1 MVTSGFYDS
10 LNHDRRYSSIQF
22 GSIFDGVIQDGVFQ
36 HVGSRLMV
44 SQNSGMMISVGTGR
58 AWFNHTWTYNDSI
71 LPLTVPQSE
80 VILDRVDAVVLEVD
94 AREEG
99 RINAIKIVKGT
110 PTSKNAKPP
119 AMLKEKNRWQYP
131 LAYIKVA
138 AGVTSIRTA
147 DITNKVGT
155 SDCPFVTAPLDKMS
169 IDDLVKQWADQW
181 QVFYENET
189 ADMNKTNAF
198 WKEQWR
204 IWYAGQ
210 TAEIQQ
216 TYLNWEKQWEDFY
229 NTHSGEIERT
239 AEEWKE
245 QWQLWFYEY
254 VNNSTRELAYWKTL
268 VTDDFTEY
276 STFWKNEWRKW
287 YDSQT
292 AEIQQTYLNWEKQW
306 EDFYNTHS
314 GEIERTAEE
323 WKVLWQTW
331 FEEYV
336 NTNQTDYNAWK
347 DNLNTDF
354 MNWWDSIRE
363 VLDSVDV
370 SAFAAKLAD
379 LEKRID
385 ELEIF
390 KSDLATDHS
399 IYDYASEENGDVL
412 DNGQNKIKTKIVEFA
427 TVEGQ
432 EKFETDYTEFKEN
445 LRDKH
450 SIFELVTDSD
460 NQNLQDSEERDVQSK
475 VVEFVAVKDVDLY
488 KEVASLSEQVKALQE
503 TILNL
508 VLDHAFYQTISD
520 GGSWL
525 LSEYEQVETITKRTE
540 DLLDSFGESITGVAR
555 LAM

>member
-1 MVTSGFYDS
+1 M
-10 LNHDRRYSSIQF
+10 
-22 GSIFDGVIQDGVFQ
+22 
-36 HVGSRLMV
+36 
-44 SQNSGMMISVGTGR
+44 
-58 AWFNHTWTYNDSI
+58 
-71 LPLTVPQSE
+71 
-80 VILDRVDAVVLEVD
+80 ILDRVDAVVLEVD

-181 QVFYENET
+181 RVFYENET

-204 IWYAGQ
+204 IWYAG
-210 TAEIQQ
+210 
-216 TYLNWEKQWEDFY
+216 
-229 NTHSGEIERT
+229 
-239 AEEWKE
+239 
-245 QWQLWFYEY
+245 
-254 VNNSTRELAYWKTL
+254 
-268 VTDDFTEY
+268 
-276 STFWKNEWRKW
+276 
-287 YDSQT
+287 QT

>member
-44 SQNSGMMISVGTGR
+44 SQNSGMMISVGAGR

-181 QVFYENET
+181 RVFYENET

-412 DNGQNKIKTKIVEFA
+412 DNGQDKIKTKIVEFA

-432 EKFETDYTEFKEN
+432 EKFETDYTGFKEN
-445 LRDKH
+445 LRDEH
-450 SIFELVTDSD
+450 SIFEFVTDSD

-488 KEVASLSEQVKALQE
+488 KEVVSLNEQVKALQE

-540 DLLDSFGESITGVAR
+540 DLLDSFGESITGVAK

>member
-22 GSIFDGVIQDGVFQ
+22 GSIFDGVIRDGVFQ
-36 HVGSRLMV
+36 HVGSRMMV

-71 LPLTVPQSE
+71 LPLTVSQSE

-99 RINAIKIVKGT
+99 RTNTIKIVKGT

-336 NTNQTDYNAWK
+336 NTNQTDYNTWK

-412 DNGQNKIKTKIVEFA
+412 DNGQDKIKTKIVEFA

-445 LRDKH
+445 LRDGH
-450 SIFELVTDSD
+450 SIFEFVTDSD

-475 VVEFVAVKDVDLY
+475 VVEFVAVKEVDLY
-488 KEVASLSEQVKALQE
+488 KEVASLNEQVKALQE

-508 VLDHAFYQTISD
+508 VIDHAFYQTISD

-540 DLLDSFGESITGVAR
+540 DLLDSFGESITGVAK

>member
-110 PTSKNAKPP
+110 PPSKNAKPP

-181 QVFYENET
+181 RVFYENET

-412 DNGQNKIKTKIVEFA
+412 DNGQDKIKTKIVEFA

-432 EKFETDYTEFKEN
+432 EKFETDYTGFKEN
-445 LRDKH
+445 LRDEH
-450 SIFELVTDSD
+450 SIFEFVTDSD
-460 NQNLQDSEERDVQSK
+460 NQNLQDSEERNVQSK
-475 VVEFVAVKDVDLY
+475 IVEFVAVKDVDLY

-540 DLLDSFGESITGVAR
+540 DLLDSFGESITGVAK

>member
-181 QVFYENET
+181 RVFYENET

-363 VLDSVDV
+363 VLDSVDI

-412 DNGQNKIKTKIVEFA
+412 DNGQDKIKTKIVEFA

>member
-181 QVFYENET
+181 RVFYENET

-204 IWYAGQ
+204 IWYAG
-210 TAEIQQ
+210 
-216 TYLNWEKQWEDFY
+216 
-229 NTHSGEIERT
+229 
-239 AEEWKE
+239 
-245 QWQLWFYEY
+245 
-254 VNNSTRELAYWKTL
+254 
-268 VTDDFTEY
+268 
-276 STFWKNEWRKW
+276 
-287 YDSQT
+287 QT

>member
-71 LPLTVPQSE
+71 LPLTVPQS
-80 VILDRVDAVVLEVD
+80 
-94 AREEG
+94 EG

-181 QVFYENET
+181 RVFYENET

-204 IWYAGQ
+204 IWYAG
-210 TAEIQQ
+210 
-216 TYLNWEKQWEDFY
+216 
-229 NTHSGEIERT
+229 
-239 AEEWKE
+239 
-245 QWQLWFYEY
+245 
-254 VNNSTRELAYWKTL
+254 
-268 VTDDFTEY
+268 
-276 STFWKNEWRKW
+276 
-287 YDSQT
+287 QT

-412 DNGQNKIKTKIVEFA
+412 DNGQDKIKTKIVEFA

-432 EKFETDYTEFKEN
+432 EKFETDYTGFKEN
-445 LRDKH
+445 LRDEH
-450 SIFELVTDSD
+450 SIFEFVTDSD

-488 KEVASLSEQVKALQE
+488 KEVVSLNEQVKALQE

-540 DLLDSFGESITGVAR
+540 DLLDSFGESITGVAK

>member
-99 RINAIKIVKGT
+99 RINTIKIVKGT

-181 QVFYENET
+181 RVFYENET

-363 VLDSVDV
+363 VLDSVDI

>member
-181 QVFYENET
+181 RVFYENET

-254 VNNSTRELAYWKTL
+254 VNNSTRELAYLKSI
-268 VTDDFTEY
+268 VTDDITDY

>member
-181 QVFYENET
+181 RVFYENET

-432 EKFETDYTEFKEN
+432 EKFETDYTGFKEN
-445 LRDKH
+445 LRDEH
-450 SIFELVTDSD
+450 SIFEFVTDSD

-488 KEVASLSEQVKALQE
+488 KEVVSLNEQVKALQE

-540 DLLDSFGESITGVAR
+540 DLLDSFGESITGVAK

>member
-181 QVFYENET
+181 QGFYENET
-189 ADMNKTNAF
+189 TDMNKTNAF

-239 AEEWKE
+239 AEEWK
-245 QWQLWFYEY
+245 
-254 VNNSTRELAYWKTL
+254 
-268 VTDDFTEY
+268 
-276 STFWKNEWRKW
+276 
-287 YDSQT
+287 
-292 AEIQQTYLNWEKQW
+292 
-306 EDFYNTHS
+306 
-314 GEIERTAEE
+314 
-323 WKVLWQTW
+323 VLWQTW

-336 NTNQTDYNAWK
+336 NTNQTDYNTWK
-347 DNLNTDF
+347 GNLNTDF
-354 MNWWDSIRE
+354 MNWWDSIRD
-363 VLDSVDV
+363 VLDSADV

-379 LEKRID
+379 LEKRIAK
-385 ELEIF
+385 LEIF

-399 IYDYASEENGDVL
+399 IYDYASEENGDIL
-412 DNGQNKIKTKIVEFA
+412 DNDQDKVKTKVVEFA
-427 TVEGQ
+427 TVEDQ

-445 LRDKH
+445 LRDDH
-450 SIFELVTDSD
+450 SIFEFVTDSD
-460 NQNLQDSEERDVQSK
+460 NQNLQDSEERNVQSK
-475 VVEFVAVKDVDLY
+475 IVEFVAVKDIDLY
-488 KEVASLSEQVKALQE
+488 KEVTSLNARVKALQE

-508 VLDHAFYQTISD
+508 VIDHAFYQTISD

-525 LSEYEQVETITKRTE
+525 FSEYEQVETITKRTE
-540 DLLDSFGESITGVAR
+540 DLLDSFGESITGVAK

>member
-181 QVFYENET
+181 RVFYENET

-204 IWYAGQ
+204 IWYAG
-210 TAEIQQ
+210 
-216 TYLNWEKQWEDFY
+216 
-229 NTHSGEIERT
+229 
-239 AEEWKE
+239 
-245 QWQLWFYEY
+245 
-254 VNNSTRELAYWKTL
+254 
-268 VTDDFTEY
+268 
-276 STFWKNEWRKW
+276 
-287 YDSQT
+287 QT

-412 DNGQNKIKTKIVEFA
+412 DNGQDKIKTKIVEFA

-432 EKFETDYTEFKEN
+432 EKFETDYTGFKEN
-445 LRDKH
+445 LRDEH
-450 SIFELVTDSD
+450 SIFEFVTDSD

-488 KEVASLSEQVKALQE
+488 KEVVSLNEQVKALQE

-540 DLLDSFGESITGVAR
+540 DLLDSFGESITGVAK

>member
-22 GSIFDGVIQDGVFQ
+22 GSIFDGVIRDGVFQ

-181 QVFYENET
+181 RVFYENET

-336 NTNQTDYNAWK
+336 NTNQTDYNTWK

-412 DNGQNKIKTKIVEFA
+412 DNGQDKIKTKIVEFA

-432 EKFETDYTEFKEN
+432 EKFETDYTEFKED
-445 LRDKH
+445 LRDEH
-450 SIFELVTDSD
+450 SIFEFVTDSD
-460 NQNLQDSEERDVQSK
+460 NQNLLDSEERDVQSK
-475 VVEFVAVKDVDLY
+475 VVEFVAVKEVDLY
-488 KEVASLSEQVKALQE
+488 KEVASLNEQVKALQE

-508 VLDHAFYQTISD
+508 VIDHAFYQTISD

-540 DLLDSFGESITGVAR
+540 DLLDSFGESITGVAK

>member
-71 LPLTVPQSE
+71 LPLTVSQSE

-99 RINAIKIVKGT
+99 RTNTIKIVKGT

-119 AMLKEKNRWQYP
+119 ALLKEKNRWQYP

-189 ADMNKTNAF
+189 TDMNKTNAF

-336 NTNQTDYNAWK
+336 NTNQTDYNTWK
-347 DNLNTDF
+347 GNLNTDF
-354 MNWWDSIRE
+354 MNWWDSIRD
-363 VLDSVDV
+363 VLDSADV

-379 LEKRID
+379 LEKRIAK
-385 ELEIF
+385 LEIF

-399 IYDYASEENGDVL
+399 IYDYASEENGDIL
-412 DNGQNKIKTKIVEFA
+412 DNDQDKVKTKVVEFA
-427 TVEGQ
+427 TVEDQ

-445 LRDKH
+445 LRDDH
-450 SIFELVTDSD
+450 SIFEFVTDSD
-460 NQNLQDSEERDVQSK
+460 NQNLQDSEERNVQSK
-475 VVEFVAVKDVDLY
+475 IVEFVAVKDIDLY
-488 KEVASLSEQVKALQE
+488 KEVTSLNARVKALQE

-508 VLDHAFYQTISD
+508 VIDHAFYQTISD

-525 LSEYEQVETITKRTE
+525 FSEYEQVETITKRTE
-540 DLLDSFGESITGVAR
+540 DLLDSFGESITGVAK

>member
-99 RINAIKIVKGT
+99 RINTIKIVKGT

-181 QVFYENET
+181 RVFYENET

-216 TYLNWEKQWEDFY
+216 TYLNWEKQWD
-229 NTHSGEIERT
+229 
-239 AEEWKE
+239 
-245 QWQLWFYEY
+245 
-254 VNNSTRELAYWKTL
+254 
-268 VTDDFTEY
+268 
-276 STFWKNEWRKW
+276 
-287 YDSQT
+287 
-292 AEIQQTYLNWEKQW
+292 
-306 EDFYNTHS
+306 DFYNTHS

-363 VLDSVDV
+363 VLDSVDI

-412 DNGQNKIKTKIVEFA
+412 DNGQDKIKTKIVEFA

-432 EKFETDYTEFKEN
+432 EKFETDYTEFKED
-445 LRDKH
+445 LRDEH
-450 SIFELVTDSD
+450 SIFEFVTDSD

-475 VVEFVAVKDVDLY
+475 VVEFVAVKEVDLY
-488 KEVASLSEQVKALQE
+488 EEVASLNEQVKALQE

-508 VLDHAFYQTISD
+508 VIDHAFYQTISD

>member
-181 QVFYENET
+181 RVFYENET
-189 ADMNKTNAF
+189 ADVNKTNAF

-412 DNGQNKIKTKIVEFA
+412 DNGQDKIKTKIVEFA

-432 EKFETDYTEFKEN
+432 EKFETDYTGFKEN
-445 LRDKH
+445 LRDEH
-450 SIFELVTDSD
+450 SIFEFVTDSD

-488 KEVASLSEQVKALQE
+488 KEVVSLNEQVKALQE

-540 DLLDSFGESITGVAR
+540 DLLDSFGESITGVAK

>member
-22 GSIFDGVIQDGVFQ
+22 GSIFDGVIRDGVFQ

-71 LPLTVPQSE
+71 LPLTVSQSE

-99 RINAIKIVKGT
+99 RTNTIKIVKGT

-336 NTNQTDYNAWK
+336 NTNQTDYNTWK

-432 EKFETDYTEFKEN
+432 EKFETDYTEFKED
-445 LRDKH
+445 LRDEH
-450 SIFELVTDSD
+450 SIFEFVTDSD
-460 NQNLQDSEERDVQSK
+460 NQNLLDSEERDVQSK
-475 VVEFVAVKDVDLY
+475 VVEFVAVKEVDLY
-488 KEVASLSEQVKALQE
+488 KEVASLNEQVKALQE

-508 VLDHAFYQTISD
+508 VIDHAFYQTISD

-540 DLLDSFGESITGVAR
+540 DLLDSFGESITGVAK

>member
-22 GSIFDGVIQDGVFQ
+22 GSIFDGVIRDGVFQ

-181 QVFYENET
+181 RVFYENET

-412 DNGQNKIKTKIVEFA
+412 DNGQDKIKTKIVEFA

-432 EKFETDYTEFKEN
+432 EKFETDYTEFKED
-445 LRDKH
+445 LRDEH
-450 SIFELVTDSD
+450 SIFEFVTDSD
-460 NQNLQDSEERDVQSK
+460 NQNLLDSEERDVQSK
-475 VVEFVAVKDVDLY
+475 VVEFVAVKEVDLY
-488 KEVASLSEQVKALQE
+488 KEVASLNEQVKALQE

-508 VLDHAFYQTISD
+508 VIDHAFYQTISD

-540 DLLDSFGESITGVAR
+540 DLLDSFGESITGVAK

>member
-22 GSIFDGVIQDGVFQ
+22 GSIFDGVIRDGVFQ

-181 QVFYENET
+181 RVFYENET

-412 DNGQNKIKTKIVEFA
+412 DNGQDKIKTKIVEFA

-432 EKFETDYTEFKEN
+432 EKFETDYTGFKEN
-445 LRDKH
+445 LRDEH
-450 SIFELVTDSD
+450 SIFEFVTDSD

-488 KEVASLSEQVKALQE
+488 KEVVSLNEQVKALQE

-540 DLLDSFGESITGVAR
+540 DLLDSFGESITGVAK

>member
-22 GSIFDGVIQDGVFQ
+22 GSIFDGVIRDGVFQ

-99 RINAIKIVKGT
+99 RINTIKIVKGT

-181 QVFYENET
+181 RVFYENET

-239 AEEWKE
+239 AEEWK
-245 QWQLWFYEY
+245 
-254 VNNSTRELAYWKTL
+254 
-268 VTDDFTEY
+268 
-276 STFWKNEWRKW
+276 
-287 YDSQT
+287 
-292 AEIQQTYLNWEKQW
+292 
-306 EDFYNTHS
+306 
-314 GEIERTAEE
+314 
-323 WKVLWQTW
+323 VLWQTW

-336 NTNQTDYNAWK
+336 NTNQTDYNTWK

-385 ELEIF
+385 GLEIF

-412 DNGQNKIKTKIVEFA
+412 DNGQDKIKTKIVEFA

-445 LRDKH
+445 LRDEH
-450 SIFELVTDSD
+450 SVFEFVTDSD
-460 NQNLQDSEERDVQSK
+460 NQNLQDSEERDVQSR

-488 KEVASLSEQVKALQE
+488 KEVVSLNEQVKALQE

-540 DLLDSFGESITGVAR
+540 DLLDSFGESITGVAK

>member
-71 LPLTVPQSE
+71 LPLTVSQSE

-99 RINAIKIVKGT
+99 RTNTIKIVKGT

-189 ADMNKTNAF
+189 TDMNKTNAF

-306 EDFYNTHS
+306 EQYPF
-314 GEIERTAEE
+314 R
-323 WKVLWQTW
+323 
-331 FEEYV
+331 
-336 NTNQTDYNAWK
+336 
-347 DNLNTDF
+347 
-354 MNWWDSIRE
+354 
-363 VLDSVDV
+363 
-370 SAFAAKLAD
+370 
-379 LEKRID
+379 
-385 ELEIF
+385 
-390 KSDLATDHS
+390 
-399 IYDYASEENGDVL
+399 
-412 DNGQNKIKTKIVEFA
+412 
-427 TVEGQ
+427 
-432 EKFETDYTEFKEN
+432 
-445 LRDKH
+445 
-450 SIFELVTDSD
+450 
-460 NQNLQDSEERDVQSK
+460 
-475 VVEFVAVKDVDLY
+475 
-488 KEVASLSEQVKALQE
+488 
-503 TILNL
+503 
-508 VLDHAFYQTISD
+508 
-520 GGSWL
+520 
-525 LSEYEQVETITKRTE
+525 
-540 DLLDSFGESITGVAR
+540 
-555 LAM
+555 

>member
-10 LNHDRRYSSIQF
+10 LNHDRHYSSIQF

>member
-181 QVFYENET
+181 RVFYENET

>member
-71 LPLTVPQSE
+71 LPLTVSQSE

-99 RINAIKIVKGT
+99 RTNTIKIVKGT

-336 NTNQTDYNAWK
+336 NTNQTDYNTWK

-412 DNGQNKIKTKIVEFA
+412 DNGQDKIKTKIVEFA

-432 EKFETDYTEFKEN
+432 EKFETDYTGFKEN
-445 LRDKH
+445 LRDEH
-450 SIFELVTDSD
+450 SIFEFVTDSD
-460 NQNLQDSEERDVQSK
+460 NQNLLDSEERDVQSK
-475 VVEFVAVKDVDLY
+475 VVEFVAVKEVDLY
-488 KEVASLSEQVKALQE
+488 KEVASLNEQVKALQE

-508 VLDHAFYQTISD
+508 VIDHAFYQTISD

-540 DLLDSFGESITGVAR
+540 DLLDSFGESITGVAK

>member
-22 GSIFDGVIQDGVFQ
+22 GSIFDGVIRDGVFQ

-71 LPLTVPQSE
+71 LPLTVSQSE

-99 RINAIKIVKGT
+99 RTNTIKIVKGT

-336 NTNQTDYNAWK
+336 NTNQTDYNTWK

-412 DNGQNKIKTKIVEFA
+412 DNGQDKIKTKIVEFA

-432 EKFETDYTEFKEN
+432 EKFETDYTEFKED
-445 LRDKH
+445 LRDEH
-450 SIFELVTDSD
+450 SIFEFVTDSD
-460 NQNLQDSEERDVQSK
+460 NQNLLDSEERDVQSK
-475 VVEFVAVKDVDLY
+475 VVEFVAVKEVDLY
-488 KEVASLSEQVKALQE
+488 KEVASLNEQVKALQE

-508 VLDHAFYQTISD
+508 VIDHAFYQTISD

-540 DLLDSFGESITGVAR
+540 DLLDSFGESITGVAK

>member
-44 SQNSGMMISVGTGR
+44 SQNSGMMINVGTGR

-181 QVFYENET
+181 RVFYENET

>member
-181 QVFYENET
+181 RVFYENET

-204 IWYAGQ
+204 IWYAG
-210 TAEIQQ
+210 
-216 TYLNWEKQWEDFY
+216 
-229 NTHSGEIERT
+229 
-239 AEEWKE
+239 
-245 QWQLWFYEY
+245 
-254 VNNSTRELAYWKTL
+254 
-268 VTDDFTEY
+268 
-276 STFWKNEWRKW
+276 
-287 YDSQT
+287 QT

-412 DNGQNKIKTKIVEFA
+412 DNGQDKIKTKIVEFA

>member
-22 GSIFDGVIQDGVFQ
+22 GSIFDGVIRDGVFQ

-71 LPLTVPQSE
+71 LPLTVSQSE

-99 RINAIKIVKGT
+99 RTNTIKIVKGT

-412 DNGQNKIKTKIVEFA
+412 DNGQDKIKTKIVEFA

-432 EKFETDYTEFKEN
+432 EKFETDYTEFKED
-445 LRDKH
+445 LRDEH
-450 SIFELVTDSD
+450 SIFEFVTDSD
-460 NQNLQDSEERDVQSK
+460 NQNLLDSEERDVQSK
-475 VVEFVAVKDVDLY
+475 VVEFVAVKEVDLY
-488 KEVASLSEQVKALQE
+488 KEVASLNEQVKALQE

-508 VLDHAFYQTISD
+508 VIDHAFYQTISD

-540 DLLDSFGESITGVAR
+540 DLLDSFGESITGVAK

>member
-181 QVFYENET
+181 RVFYENET

-198 WKEQWR
+198 WKNEWR
-204 IWYAGQ
+204 KWYDSQ

-412 DNGQNKIKTKIVEFA
+412 DNGQDKIKTKIVEFA

-432 EKFETDYTEFKEN
+432 EKFETDYTGFKEN
-445 LRDKH
+445 LRDEH
-450 SIFELVTDSD
+450 SIFEFVTDSD

-488 KEVASLSEQVKALQE
+488 KEVVSLNEQVKALQE

-540 DLLDSFGESITGVAR
+540 DLLDSFGESITGVAK

>member
-22 GSIFDGVIQDGVFQ
+22 GSIFDGVIRDGVFQ

-336 NTNQTDYNAWK
+336 NTNQTDYNTWK

-412 DNGQNKIKTKIVEFA
+412 DNGQDKIKTKIVEFA

-432 EKFETDYTEFKEN
+432 EKFETDYTEFKED
-445 LRDKH
+445 LRDEH
-450 SIFELVTDSD
+450 SIFEFVTDSD
-460 NQNLQDSEERDVQSK
+460 NQNLLDSEERDVQSK
-475 VVEFVAVKDVDLY
+475 VVEFVAVKEVDLY
-488 KEVASLSEQVKALQE
+488 KEVASLNEQVKALQE

-508 VLDHAFYQTISD
+508 VIDHAFYQTISD

-540 DLLDSFGESITGVAR
+540 DLLDSFGESITGVAK

>member
-181 QVFYENET
+181 RVFYENET

-412 DNGQNKIKTKIVEFA
+412 DNGQDKIKTKIVEFA

-432 EKFETDYTEFKEN
+432 EKFETDYTGFKEN
-445 LRDKH
+445 LRDEH
-450 SIFELVTDSD
+450 SIFEFVTDSD

-488 KEVASLSEQVKALQE
+488 KEVVSLNEQVKALQE

-540 DLLDSFGESITGVAR
+540 DLLEQE
-555 LAM
+555 

>member
-71 LPLTVPQSE
+71 LPLTVSQSE

-99 RINAIKIVKGT
+99 RTNTIKIVKGT

-119 AMLKEKNRWQYP
+119 ALLKEKNRWQYP

-189 ADMNKTNAF
+189 TDMNKTNAF

-363 VLDSVDV
+363 VLDSVDI

-412 DNGQNKIKTKIVEFA
+412 DNGQDKIKTKIVEFA

-445 LRDKH
+445 LRDEH
-450 SIFELVTDSD
+450 SIFEFVTDSD

-508 VLDHAFYQTISD
+508 VLDRAFYQTISD

>member
-181 QVFYENET
+181 RVFYENET

-385 ELEIF
+385 EMEIF

>member
-22 GSIFDGVIQDGVFQ
+22 GSIFDGVIRDGVFQ

-99 RINAIKIVKGT
+99 RINTIKIVKGT

-119 AMLKEKNRWQYP
+119 AMIKEKNRWQYP

-181 QVFYENET
+181 QGFYENET

-239 AEEWKE
+239 AEEWK
-245 QWQLWFYEY
+245 
-254 VNNSTRELAYWKTL
+254 
-268 VTDDFTEY
+268 
-276 STFWKNEWRKW
+276 
-287 YDSQT
+287 
-292 AEIQQTYLNWEKQW
+292 
-306 EDFYNTHS
+306 
-314 GEIERTAEE
+314 
-323 WKVLWQTW
+323 VLWQTW

-336 NTNQTDYNAWK
+336 NTNQTDYNTWK

-412 DNGQNKIKTKIVEFA
+412 DNGQDKIKTKIVEFA

-445 LRDKH
+445 LRDEH
-450 SIFELVTDSD
+450 SVFEFVTDSD
-460 NQNLQDSEERDVQSK
+460 NQNLQDSEERDVQSR

-488 KEVASLSEQVKALQE
+488 KEVVSLNEQVKALQE

-540 DLLDSFGESITGVAR
+540 DLLDSFGESITGVAK

>member
-10 LNHDRRYSSIQF
+10 LKHDRRYSSIQF
-22 GSIFDGVIQDGVFQ
+22 GSIFDGVIRDGVFQ

-94 AREEG
+94 ARKEG
-99 RINAIKIVKGT
+99 RINTIKIVKGT

-119 AMLKEKNRWQYP
+119 AMIKEKNRWQYP

-198 WKEQWR
+198 WK
-204 IWYAGQ
+204 
-210 TAEIQQ
+210 
-216 TYLNWEKQWEDFY
+216 
-229 NTHSGEIERT
+229 
-239 AEEWKE
+239 
-245 QWQLWFYEY
+245 
-254 VNNSTRELAYWKTL
+254 
-268 VTDDFTEY
+268 
-276 STFWKNEWRKW
+276 NEWRKW

-336 NTNQTDYNAWK
+336 NTNQTDYNTWK

-412 DNGQNKIKTKIVEFA
+412 DNGQDKIKTKIVEFA

-445 LRDKH
+445 LRDEH
-450 SIFELVTDSD
+450 SVFEFVTDSD
-460 NQNLQDSEERDVQSK
+460 NQNLQDSEERDVQSR

-488 KEVASLSEQVKALQE
+488 KEVVSLNEQVKALQE

-540 DLLDSFGESITGVAR
+540 DLLDSFGESITGVAK

>member
-22 GSIFDGVIQDGVFQ
+22 GSIFDGVIRDGVFQ

-99 RINAIKIVKGT
+99 RINTIKIVKGT

-119 AMLKEKNRWQYP
+119 AMIKEKNRWQYP

-239 AEEWKE
+239 AEEWK
-245 QWQLWFYEY
+245 
-254 VNNSTRELAYWKTL
+254 
-268 VTDDFTEY
+268 
-276 STFWKNEWRKW
+276 
-287 YDSQT
+287 
-292 AEIQQTYLNWEKQW
+292 
-306 EDFYNTHS
+306 
-314 GEIERTAEE
+314 
-323 WKVLWQTW
+323 VLWQTW

-336 NTNQTDYNAWK
+336 NTNQTDYNTWK

-412 DNGQNKIKTKIVEFA
+412 DNGQDKIKTKIVEFA

-445 LRDKH
+445 LRDEH
-450 SIFELVTDSD
+450 SIFEFVTDSD

-475 VVEFVAVKDVDLY
+475 VVEFVAVKEVDLY
-488 KEVASLSEQVKALQE
+488 KEVVSLNEQVKALQE

-508 VLDHAFYQTISD
+508 VLDRAFYQTISD

-525 LSEYEQVETITKRTE
+525 FSEYEQVETITKRTE

>member
-10 LNHDRRYSSIQF
+10 LNHDRHYSSIQF

-181 QVFYENET
+181 RVFYENET

-204 IWYAGQ
+204 IWYAG
-210 TAEIQQ
+210 
-216 TYLNWEKQWEDFY
+216 
-229 NTHSGEIERT
+229 
-239 AEEWKE
+239 
-245 QWQLWFYEY
+245 
-254 VNNSTRELAYWKTL
+254 
-268 VTDDFTEY
+268 
-276 STFWKNEWRKW
+276 
-287 YDSQT
+287 QT

-412 DNGQNKIKTKIVEFA
+412 DNGQDKIKTKIVEFA

-488 KEVASLSEQVKALQE
+488 KEVVSLNEQVKALQE

>member
-181 QVFYENET
+181 RVFYENET

-336 NTNQTDYNAWK
+336 NTNQTDYNTWK

-412 DNGQNKIKTKIVEFA
+412 DNGQDKIKTKIVEFA

-432 EKFETDYTEFKEN
+432 EKFETDYTGFKEN
-445 LRDKH
+445 LRDEH
-450 SIFELVTDSD
+450 SIFEFVTDSD

-488 KEVASLSEQVKALQE
+488 KEVVSLNEQVKALQE

-540 DLLDSFGESITGVAR
+540 DLLDSFGESITGVAK

>member
-71 LPLTVPQSE
+71 LPLTVSQSE

-99 RINAIKIVKGT
+99 RTNTIKIVKGT

-336 NTNQTDYNAWK
+336 NTNQTDYNTWK

-412 DNGQNKIKTKIVEFA
+412 DNGQDKIKTKIVEFA

-432 EKFETDYTEFKEN
+432 EKFETDYTEFKED
-445 LRDKH
+445 LRDEH
-450 SIFELVTDSD
+450 SIFEFVTDSD
-460 NQNLQDSEERDVQSK
+460 NQNLLDSEERDVQSK
-475 VVEFVAVKDVDLY
+475 VVEFVAVKEVDLY
-488 KEVASLSEQVKALQE
+488 KEVASLNEQVKALQE

-508 VLDHAFYQTISD
+508 VIDHAFYQTISD

-540 DLLDSFGESITGVAR
+540 DLLDSFGESITGVAK

>member
-1 MVTSGFYDS
+1 M
-10 LNHDRRYSSIQF
+10 
-22 GSIFDGVIQDGVFQ
+22 
-36 HVGSRLMV
+36 
-44 SQNSGMMISVGTGR
+44 
-58 AWFNHTWTYNDSI
+58 
-71 LPLTVPQSE
+71 
-80 VILDRVDAVVLEVD
+80 
-94 AREEG
+94 
-99 RINAIKIVKGT
+99 
-110 PTSKNAKPP
+110 
-119 AMLKEKNRWQYP
+119 
-131 LAYIKVA
+131 
-138 AGVTSIRTA
+138 
-147 DITNKVGT
+147 
-155 SDCPFVTAPLDKMS
+155 
-169 IDDLVKQWADQW
+169 
-181 QVFYENET
+181 
-189 ADMNKTNAF
+189 
-198 WKEQWR
+198 
-204 IWYAGQ
+204 
-210 TAEIQQ
+210 
-216 TYLNWEKQWEDFY
+216 
-229 NTHSGEIERT
+229 
-239 AEEWKE
+239 
-245 QWQLWFYEY
+245 
-254 VNNSTRELAYWKTL
+254 NNSTRELAYWKTL

-412 DNGQNKIKTKIVEFA
+412 DNGQDKIKTKIVEFA

-432 EKFETDYTEFKEN
+432 EKFETDYTEFKED
-445 LRDKH
+445 LRDEH
-450 SIFELVTDSD
+450 SIFEFVTDSD

-475 VVEFVAVKDVDLY
+475 VVEFVAVKEVDLY
-488 KEVASLSEQVKALQE
+488 EEVASLNEQVKALQE

-508 VLDHAFYQTISD
+508 VIDHAFYQTISD

-540 DLLDSFGESITGVAR
+540 DLLDSFGESITGVAK